1 MNTFFTVS
9 LDKTK
14 RSEIV
19 LSYYLAPVILKKKS
33 AALFV
38 FPTEEVIPMVSLV
51 GAIGVQAYQLVAAQ
65 EKSYLLFY
73 QEQQLQNKL
82 KNPRI
87 SAFLRDYEYEV
98 TELDQVLR
106 QVSKRIQECLLHERE
121 FPHEMGV
128 LLDYPI
134 EDVKGFM
141 KHKGKEEQYSGYWKV
156 YDQVEKAKETFGE
169 YDAARKELLEFVS
182 KYSLMELPLLNEWNR
197 NEK

>member
-1 MNTFFTVS
+1 MNTFFNVS

-33 AALFV
+33 AAMFV
-38 FPTEEVIPMVSLV
+38 FPREDVIPMVSLV
-51 GAIGVQAYQLVAAQ
+51 GAIGVQAYQLVATQ

-73 QEQQLQNKL
+73 QEQQLQEKL
-82 KNPRI
+82 KNPGI
-87 SAFLRDYEYEV
+87 IMFLREYEYEV
-98 TELDQVLR
+98 TELNQVLQ

-128 LLDYPI
+128 LLDYPM

-141 KHKGKEEQYSGYWKV
+141 RHKGKGEQYSGYWKV
-156 YDQVEKAKETFGE
+156 YEEVEKAKETFGE

-182 KYSLMELPLLNEWNR
+182 KYSLLDLPLLYDWNT